1 VRRDLPGV
9 IWKHRKPIGLDT
21 PIGNYPH
28 VLTAAR
34 DVNDA
39 DIIPATAACRK
50 LGVARMQRGSQF
62 RP

>member
-1 VRRDLPGV
+1 V